1 MFKKLQLLFL
11 LFMLNQL
18 TLAQTP
24 FGENIHWLSGY
35 EKAITGE
42 TISYFS
48 AFPDYVNEALLT
60 RATDGKKT
68 IEWET
73 ATVPAHSN
81 SKYVYFRWVAGH
93 STGTSSG
100 NRNFDFYINDEKVL
114 VITTHPG
121 NNTPLWSFSD
131 SDSTK
136 IVFTQLRTDGANDA
150 HGIIYL
156 RVPASRITPGKSL
169 RLKLIGE
176 SQNSNDWF
184 MTFKYAFEE
193 RADIHALPFLLK
205 DGRQPLS
212 VTVLHFGKKEIL
224 HALVNKKEAFS
235 FQLDEGI
242 NNFEIPVTT
251 VSKEDSVYVLVKY
264 GDTILHD
271 GYVQIAPV
279 IKRIIYFIPHS
290 HTDIGY
296 SHLQSE
302 VEKIHIRNIC
312 DALRMIN
319 KTKAYPDGAKFKWNV
334 ESLWAVEN
342 FLRQATQKDSTD
354 FFTAVRNGSI
364 GLSGLY
370 ANVLTGIS
378 MPEEV
383 FHYTD
388 YAEMLRSKFHLPIE
402 SAMIT
407 DIPGLSWATVEGLTK
422 GGIKYFSDGPNYLG
436 KNNPYQGDRVG
447 HFVKEWGDKP
457 VWWQSP
463 SGKEKILLWTAGRGY
478 SSWHGTSPGAIY
490 FSGTKKIADYM
501 KELSEEKYPY
511 EMVQW
516 RYNIVSDNGPVDTT
530 ISDFV
535 KQWNEKYV
543 APKIILSSV
552 NKMFEDFEH
561 RYGSEIPAVKGDIT
575 PYWDDGAAS
584 TAYEEGVNRLNSL
597 RCAQLATLY
606 SLLAPEKY
614 NDEEFYKAWRNII
627 MFTEHTWGAYNSIS
641 APDIDFVKDQWRV
654 KRNFMTD
661 ADSIINKLTSTLMQ
675 SIADPSSQKIA
686 VVNTLSWQRS
696 GVVYLSAGV
705 QANAIADEEGHTFL
719 LQKLSDGRKI
729 FIANN
734 LKPLS
739 VTYYQLIDNPGP
751 VIQKNPFSISDSSI
765 SNGNLFVAWN
775 TFDGSITS
783 LKKDG
788 YNFSGRFK
796 NEGLNSYWYVPG
808 RNPESSVTNEEV
820 KIKTEE
826 NGPYLFTINIKSPA
840 PGTNGIQRKISL
852 LSIGDAVYIEN
863 IIDKKAVR
871 TKEGVYFSFP
881 FATDLKSATID
892 AGYGTMHYLKDQ
904 LPGSNM
910 DFVSPRRWL
919 DASAPARGIQLMMK
933 EAFMAAPDS
942 MVDERLILSQSFK
955 KWRDTGVST
964 STWFSY
970 VMNNYWH
977 TNFKIDQEGV
987 SHFQYALRPHGAL
1000 KDDEQEKAALEFT
1013 QPLIAFPVN
1022 EKIRLP
1028 KNLFELSNVKVV
1040 VTSITP
1046 QPEGGF
1052 LIRLFNPLS
1061 SAQSFSFKWKEFK
1074 AKSMTV
1080 LPSGRILDTKKS
1092 VSIAGSD
1099 VIDLRI
1105 R

>member
-1 MFKKLQLLFL
+1 MFKKLQFLFL
-11 LFMLNQL
+11 LFMLNQFVS
-18 TLAQTP
+18 AQTP
-24 FGENIHWLSGY
+24 FGENIHWFSGY

-73 ATVPAHSN
+73 ATVPAHLN
-81 SKYVYFRWVAGH
+81 SKYIFFRWVAGH

-100 NRNFDFYINDEKVL
+100 NRNFDFYINEEKVL
-114 VITTHPG
+114 VLTTHPG
-121 NNTPLWSFSD
+121 NNTPLWSFS
-131 SDSTK
+131 SNDSTK

-176 SQNSNDWF
+176 AQNSNDWF

-224 HALVNKKEAFS
+224 HALVNKKESFS
-235 FQLDEGI
+235 FQLNEGI
-242 NNFEIPVTT
+242 NNFEIPVAA
-251 VSKEDSVYVLVKY
+251 VAKEDSVNVLVKY
-264 GDTILHD
+264 GDTILHE
-271 GYVQIAPV
+271 GYVRIAPV

-302 VEKIHIRNIC
+302 VEKIHIKNIY

-319 KTKAYPDGAKFKWNV
+319 KTKAYPDGVKFKWNV

-342 FLRQATQKDSTD
+342 FLRQATSKDSAD

-388 YAEMLRSKFHLPIE
+388 YAEMLRNKFHLPIK

-407 DIPGLSWATVEGLTK
+407 DIPGLSWSTVEGLTK

-463 SGKEKILLWTAGRGY
+463 SGSEKLLLWTAGRGY

-501 KELSEEKYPY
+501 KELSEKRYPY

-516 RYNIVSDNGPVDTT
+516 RYNIVSDNGPIDTT

-535 KQWNEKYV
+535 KQWDEKY
-543 APKIILSSV
+543 ASPKIVLSSI
-552 NKMFEDFEH
+552 NEMFKNFES
-561 RYGSEIPAVKGDIT
+561 RYGKSIPTVKGDIT

-606 SLLAPEKY
+606 SLLTPEKY
-614 NDEEFYKAWRNII
+614 NDDEFYKAWRNII
-627 MFTEHTWGAYNSIS
+627 MFTEHTWGAFNSIS

-661 ADSIINKLTSTLMQ
+661 ADSIINQLTNTLMR
-675 SIADPSSQKIA
+675 SVADPDSRRIA

-696 GVVYLSAGV
+696 GTVYLSAGV

-729 FIANN
+729 FIAKN

-751 VIQKNPFSISDSSI
+751 LIQKDPFSISDSSI
-765 SNGNLFVAWN
+765 SNGSLFVKWS
-775 TFDGSITS
+775 TSDGSITS

-808 RNPESSVTNEEV
+808 RDPGLSVTNEKV
-820 KIKTEE
+820 NIRIEE
-826 NGPYLFTINIKSPA
+826 KGPYLVTVNIKSPA

-852 LSIGDAVYIEN
+852 LSIGDVVYIEN

-881 FATDLKSATID
+881 FATDLKSTTID

-919 DASAPARGIQLMMK
+919 DASGSVRGIQLMMK
-933 EAFMAAPDS
+933 KAFMAAPDS

-955 KWRDTGVST
+955 KWRDTGVPT

-1000 KDDEQEKAALEFT
+1000 KDDEQEKAAFEFT
-1013 QPLIAFPVN
+1013 QQLIAFPVN

-1028 KNLFELSNVKVV
+1028 KNLFELSNDKVV

-1046 QPEGGF
+1046 LQEGGF

-1061 SAQSFSFKWKEFK
+1061 NSQNFSFKWNAFK
-1074 AKSMTV
+1074 AKDVME
-1080 LPSGRILDTKKS
+1080 LPSG
-1092 VSIAGSD
+1092 SIVNPMGNFTIAAND
-1099 VIDLRI
+1099 VVYLRVK
-1105 R
+1105 